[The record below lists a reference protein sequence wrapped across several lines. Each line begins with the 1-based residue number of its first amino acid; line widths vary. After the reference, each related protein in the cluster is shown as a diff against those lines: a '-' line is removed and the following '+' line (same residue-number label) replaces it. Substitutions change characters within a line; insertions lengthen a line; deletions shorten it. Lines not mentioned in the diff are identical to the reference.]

1 MLTQEINLFGGWQ
14 DGWDQSGM
22 QASSSYP
29 LPWADMANQSQHSL
43 LSWGGPSF
51 LQGKLPGIPGRCFSD
66 EE

>member
-22 QASSSYP
+22 QASFPYP

-51 LQGKLPGIPGRCFSD
+51 LQGQVARHPWQVLCG
-66 EE
+66 